1 MPEGYTLR
9 KGFMISYRQW
19 RTLTTIAA
27 LVLILSFFLLQ
38 LHGLAVAAC
47 FILLPFFFIGLIPI
61 PVLFARWDL
70 LNLSRAQ
77 DPPTLS
83 ASFQRPPPFRL
94 S

>member
-1 MPEGYTLR
+1 VPEGYTLR
-9 KGFMISYRQW
+9 KGFMISDRHW

-27 LVLILSFFLLQ
+27 LTLILSFLLLQ
-38 LHGLAVAAC
+38 LHGVAVGAG
-47 FILLPFFFIGLIPI
+47 FVLLPFFFIGLISL

-70 LNLSRAQ
+70 LHLGRAQ

-83 ASFQRPPPFRL
+83 AFFQRPPPFRL

>member
-9 KGFMISYRQW
+9 KGFVISYRHW

-38 LHGLAVAAC
+38 LPGVAVAAC
-47 FILLPFFFIGLIPI
+47 FALLPFFFIGLIPI

-70 LNLSRAQ
+70 LHVGRAQ